1 MKSVICKI
9 KEWIF
14 GTLCH
19 SDNSGASDSRSNTPE
34 VVIPMPNDESLPE
47 FKGIGDADQKEY
59 EEETGTD
66 ELPNTLSVGSEV
78 GDSIN
83 VKFDDIE
90 PVTPMEVTIQKE
102 GVNDEPQKGVKAFD
116 KSVNDSKLVV
126 LTVDSIKYYDKLR
139 SQMPTDDLR
148 NILDDVCRKL
158 IDNLIMAGCTP
169 INEELGCF
177 DMSRHRVEPFQL
189 VEDGTP
195 YSKLIRK
202 GVEFQNEVKLLAIVE
217 L

>member
-1 MKSVICKI
+1 MKSAISKI
-9 KEWIF
+9 KEWILV
-14 GTLCH
+14 TLCH
-19 SDNSGASDSRSNTPE
+19 RDNSGASDSGVNTPE
-34 VVIPMPNDESLPE
+34 VIMPMPDDESLPE
-47 FKGIGDADQKEY
+47 FEGIGASDQKECG
-59 EEETGTD
+59 EETGTD
-66 ELPNTLSVGSEV
+66 ESLNTLSVGSEV

-90 PVTPMEVTIQKE
+90 PVTPLEVTIQKE
-102 GVNDEPQKGVKAFD
+102 VVNDGPQKEVQILD
-116 KSVNDSKLVV
+116 KSIDDSKLVT

-148 NILDDVCRKL
+148 NILDDVCRNL

-169 INEELGCF
+169 INEEPGCF

-189 VEDGTP
+189 VEEGTP